1 MLKRIGLVAALA
13 AVAVASVAG
22 TANARYWGNGQ
33 WHEDHRDWN
42 HHWYG
47 THYQAPPV
55 VYGTPYNYG
64 YTAPPVVY
72 GGEPG
77 INLNVHIP

>member
-1 MLKRIGLVAALA
+1 MLKRIALAAALA
-13 AVAVASVAG
+13 VTAIAAATGSAS
-22 TANARYWGNGQ
+22 ARYWGDGH
-33 WHEDHRDWN
+33 WHADHRDWN
-42 HHWYG
+42 RHWYG
-47 THYQAPPV
+47 YHYQAPPV